1 MLSTLSILLIEVLSL
16 SMLCSVD
23 IGIATVDLLH
33 DVHPLLG
40 DATDIRYQELT
51 NCDLQMVSN

>member
-1 MLSTLSILLIEVLSL
+1 MLSILLIEVLSL